1 MVVREIPLEDY
12 DFSGRINLHISP
24 TFLQWLYNI
33 TIFVFGII
41 QIHEKEYIKGD
52 KQVFNLGRDS
62 PWPDIW
68 TEDFAE
74 SRDSLQIA
82 VQNFYTIFGR
92 LLHLKPGYSKSLVLQ
107 IKHPTYYLSKRFLG

>member
-1 MVVREIPLEDY
+1 MRKNILREINK
-12 DFSGRINLHISP
+12 F
-24 TFLQWLYNI
+24 
-33 TIFVFGII
+33 
-41 QIHEKEYIKGD
+41 
-52 KQVFNLGRDS
+52 FNRGRDS
-62 PWPDIW
+62 PWPDIG